1 MWKPL
6 AAFCLVFAL
15 LAGFFG
21 YTVVEALDAQ
31 DAVSFT
37 VEQQIGDPAAAQ
49 GFQLNIPTFQNYDM
63 AWDTT
68 LTLGSTPTW
77 STDYRYDPGTISWYT
92 PQESSPML
100 SIAVGDT
107 SMFYISGDD
116 WSTNVIGQAYR
127 EIIEDVSTRAPAKG
141 SYSETVVLSD
151 YLDYY
156 PVILSDIPLPDSYS
170 SGWETWDLTQ
180 ALRIPVGQGDTIQ
193 VDLELDQNFVISS
206 IYLST
211 PQAPS
216 LYSEAILSNGYYYVL
231 FSPEQQDG
239 TPVSGASPYGLYR
252 IPASGGQALAAQNCT
267 LCYQTSGKPQHLALS
282 DGGYHLLLMENLAE
296 NNYQFLLLD
305 TLTYQPLQEIPI
317 QLPDENHTFIIQ
329 DSYLGVLSLSD
340 DYPAPLVQS
349 LNLWAKNDFGL
360 YVPVL
365 DCDLTQAQFPLGV
378 SFQTYYDGERLVMAS
393 YLQTSP
399 SGYMVTPSVSIAVCN
414 SDGLAYSA
422 RFIHS
427 QSITG
432 FIQVQDYRL
441 TLTPVS

>member
-77 STDYRYDPGTISWYT
+77 STDYRYDPGNISWYT

-216 LYSEAILSNGYYYVL
+216 
-231 FSPEQQDG
+231 
-239 TPVSGASPYGLYR
+239 SPYGLYR

-267 LCYQTSGKPQHLALS
+267 LCYQTSGKPQRLALA

-305 TLTYQPLQEIPI
+305 TLSYQPLQEIPI
-317 QLPDENHTFIIQ
+317 QLPDENRTFIIQ

-349 LNLWAKNDFGL
+349 LKLWAKNDFGL

-378 SFQTYYDGERLVMAS
+378 SFQTHYDGERLVMAS

-399 SGYMVTPSVSIAVCN
+399 PTFRPLH
-414 SDGLAYSA
+414 LAIWSLHLC
-422 RFIHS
+422 R
-427 QSITG
+427 
-432 FIQVQDYRL
+432 
-441 TLTPVS
+441 

>member
-1 MWKPL
+1 
-6 AAFCLVFAL
+6 
-15 LAGFFG
+15 
-21 YTVVEALDAQ
+21 
-31 DAVSFT
+31 
-37 VEQQIGDPAAAQ
+37 
-49 GFQLNIPTFQNYDM
+49 
-63 AWDTT
+63 
-68 LTLGSTPTW
+68 
-77 STDYRYDPGTISWYT
+77 
-92 PQESSPML
+92 ML

-127 EIIEDVSTRAPAKG
+127 EIIEDVSSRAPAKG

-305 TLTYQPLQEIPI
+305 TLTYQPLQEIPM
-317 QLPDENHTFIIQ
+317 QLPDTPY
-329 DSYLGVLSLSD
+329 YLLVRDHYLALITTAAQ
-340 DYPAPLVQS
+340 DYPAPLNRATV
-349 LNLWAKNDFGL
+349 WARNQFGL
-360 YVPVL
+360 FEQVI
-365 DCDLTQAQFPLGV
+365 DCDLTPTQFDITESPV
-378 SFQTYYDGERLVMAS
+378 TYYDQNRLVLAF
-393 YLQTSP
+393 YQNTSATE
-399 SGYMVTPSVSIAVCN
+399 YIQTPSVYVVVCTPEGI
-414 SDGLAYSA
+414 DYAAHLV
-422 RFIHS
+422 HS
-427 QSITG
+427 QSTARIPPYT
-432 FIQVQDYRL
+432 DL

>member
-1 MWKPL
+1 MRKPL

-37 VEQQIGDPAAAQ
+37 VEQQLGDPAAAQ

-77 STDYRYDPGTISWYT
+77 STDYRYDPGNISWYT

-231 FSPEQQDG
+231 FSPEQQDFG
-239 TPVSGASPYGLYR
+239 LEFLGQTYHNRGMGQGGEREQAGIVGIVDHIHAVGIQCLFQLLDLASDHNGF
-252 IPASGGQALAAQNCT
+252 QLAAQGVG
-267 LCYQTSGKPQHLALS
+267 QFAALGEQFQAHVS
-282 DGGYHLLLMENLAE
+282 NAAFFGYFAI
-296 NNYQFLLLD
+296 Y
-305 TLTYQPLQEIPI
+305 
-317 QLPDENHTFIIQ
+317 
-329 DSYLGVLSLSD
+329 
-340 DYPAPLVQS
+340 
-349 LNLWAKNDFGL
+349 K
-360 YVPVL
+360 YV
-365 DCDLTQAQFPLGV
+365 THF
-378 SFQTYYDGERLVMAS
+378 FH
-393 YLQTSP
+393 
-399 SGYMVTPSVSIAVCN
+399 
-414 SDGLAYSA
+414 
-422 RFIHS
+422 F
-427 QSITG
+427 
-432 FIQVQDYRL
+432 
-441 TLTPVS
+441 

>member
-1 MWKPL
+1 MRKSL
-6 AAFCLVFAL
+6 AAFGLVFAL

-37 VEQQIGDPAAAQ
+37 VERQLGDPAAAQ
-49 GFQLNIPTFQNYDM
+49 GFQLNIPTFQNYNM

-77 STDYRYDPGTISWYT
+77 STDYRYDPGNISWYT
-92 PQESSPML
+92 PQDSSPML
-100 SIAVGDT
+100 SVAVGDT

-116 WSTNVIGQAYR
+116 WSTDVIGQAYR
-127 EIIEDVSTRAPAKG
+127 EIIEDVSSRAPSKG

-151 YLDYY
+151 YLEYY

-170 SGWETWDLTQ
+170 SGWEAWDLTQ
-180 ALRIPVGQGDTIQ
+180 AFHIPVGQGDTIQ
-193 VDLELDQNFVISS
+193 VDLELDRDYVISS

-216 LYSEAILSNGYYYVL
+216 LFSEAILSNGYYYVL
-231 FSPEQQDG
+231 FNPEQLDG
-239 TPVSGASPYGLYR
+239 TPVAGASPCGLYR
-252 IPASGGQALAAQNCT
+252 IPASGGQALAVQNCT
-267 LCYQTSGKPQHLALS
+267 LCYQTSGLPQRLAVA
-282 DGGYHLLLMENLAE
+282 DGGYHLLLLENLAE
-296 NNYQFLLLD
+296 NNYKLLSLD
-305 TLTYQPLQEIPI
+305 TLSYQPVQEIPV
-317 QLPDENHTFIIQ
+317 QPPDENHTFIIQ

-340 DYPAPLVQS
+340 DYPVPLVQS
-349 LNLWAKNDFGL
+349 LELWARNDIGL

-365 DCDLTQAQFPLGV
+365 NCDLTQAQFPLGR
-378 SFQTYYDGERLVMAS
+378 SFKTYYDGERLVMAS
-393 YLQTSP
+393 YIQTSP
-399 SGYMVTPSVSIAVCN
+399 TGYMVTPSVSVAVCN

-422 RFIHS
+422 CFIHS

-432 FIQVQDYRL
+432 SVLVPDDRL

>member
-49 GFQLNIPTFQNYDM
+49 GFQLNIPTVQNYDM

-77 STDYRYDPGTISWYT
+77 STDYRYDPGNISWYT
-92 PQESSPML
+92 PQNSSPML

-127 EIIEDVSTRAPAKG
+127 EIIEDVSSRAPAKG

-305 TLTYQPLQEIPI
+305 TLTYQPLQEIPM
-317 QLPDENHTFIIQ
+317 QLPDTPY
-329 DSYLGVLSLSD
+329 YLLVRDHYLALITTAAQ
-340 DYPAPLVQS
+340 DYPAPLNRATV
-349 LNLWAKNDFGL
+349 WARNQFGL
-360 YVPVL
+360 FEQVI
-365 DCDLTQAQFPLGV
+365 DCDLTPTQFDITESPV
-378 SFQTYYDGERLVMAS
+378 TYYDQNRLVLAF
-393 YLQTSP
+393 YQNTSATE
-399 SGYMVTPSVSIAVCN
+399 YIQTPSVYVVVCTPEGI
-414 SDGLAYSA
+414 DYAAHLV
-422 RFIHS
+422 HS
-427 QSITG
+427 QSTARIPPYT
-432 FIQVQDYRL
+432 DL